1 MFQLA
6 VNALGTLTAAL
17 CAVLLFRAYFGARR
31 QLLLWSALCFA
42 GLTLSNGLLLVDIWI
57 VPDISLRIW
66 RLATAAASM
75 LLLVFGLVFGSQRS

>member
-1 MFQLA
+1 
-6 VNALGTLTAAL
+6 
-17 CAVLLFRAYFGARR
+17 
-31 QLLLWSALCFA
+31 
-42 GLTLSNGLLLVDIWI
+42 LLLVDIWI